1 MVPLYTRG
9 EGEPS
14 RLRSAALPA
23 ATLLLL
29 FAACKMEAKT
39 PSLQYSLSTATGGA
53 AETDE
58 DGDPLLPLK
67 VQAHIQGAL
76 EMLCGT
82 PHEPQF
88 MVTEDWYDDG
98 YNPNYPQYPAD
109 DMGSGELSDEELD
122 AITASNELRFRK
134 QLEAARAGEYE
145 SVRIPAHMIDLQ
157 AYYTEIHTDWL
168 AEKAAVEA
176 GEGDAE
182 ELEYLEGELAEG
194 AFLGWYP
201 TLRESAEMYR
211 TQCMHCHGTEGGGDG
226 TTAEFLNPRP
236 RDYRHGTFKFTG
248 MNAKARPRREDLYR
262 ILEQGVTGTAMPSFR
277 RFSRAE
283 IWGLVDYVR
292 LLSVRGEVERDLTLT
307 YKNDFEGDGVLPISS
322 VLASYEDVWEKWQ
335 TAPENYLAYD
345 GEIPEATPELI
356 ARGREI
362 YFDAQ
367 SGNCQ
372 SCHGDYGLGD
382 GPAAYELNEDGSFK
396 LDEDGQRISA
406 YADDWGHPI
415 IPRNITQGLIRGGKR
430 PIDIY
435 RRIYAGINGTPMP
448 GIGESKDASGAPL
461 LSDEDMWALVHFTRS
476 LTERPEPLHHDDAG
490 HGDEHAAGDHGA
502 DGDHDEEGH

>member
-1 MVPLYTRG
+1 MVASYPRG
-9 EGEPS
+9 AGSAP
-14 RLRSAALPA
+14 RLRSLALPTA
-23 ATLLLL
+23 SLLAL
-29 FAACKMEAKT
+29 FAACHMEAKNPT
-39 PSLQYSLSTATGGA
+39 LQFSLSTAVGGA
-53 AETDE
+53 AEVDE
-58 DGDPLLPLK
+58 EGDPLLPPD

-82 PHEPQF
+82 PSAPQF

-98 YNPNYPQYPAD
+98 FNPNYPQYPAD
-109 DMGSGELSDEELD
+109 DMGSGELSDEELE
-122 AITASNELRFRK
+122 AIAASNELRFRL
-134 QLEAARAGEYE
+134 QLELAAEGRYDE
-145 SVRIPAHMIDLQ
+145 VRIPSHMVDLQ
-157 AYYTEIHTDWL
+157 AYYDDLRADL
-168 AEKAAVEA
+168 AAERAAAEA
-176 GEGDAE
+176 GEGDPE
-182 ELEYLEGELAEG
+182 ELEFLEGELSEG
-194 AFLGWYP
+194 AFVNWYP

-211 TQCMHCHGTEGGGDG
+211 QQCLHCHGVEGGGDG
-226 TTAEFLNPRP
+226 TTADFLNPRP
-236 RDYRHGTFKFTG
+236 RDYRHGTFKFTA

-283 IWGLVDYVR
+283 VWGLVDYVR
-292 LLSVRGEVERDLTLT
+292 LLAVRGEVERDLAYT
-307 YKNDFEGDGVLPISS
+307 YRNDFEGDGVLPLSN
-322 VLASYEDVWEKWQ
+322 VLAAYETVWDKWMS
-335 TAPENYLAYD
+335 APVNYLAFD
-345 GEIPEATPELI
+345 GEIPAATPELI

-382 GPAAYELNEDGSFK
+382 GPAAYELNEDGTFK
-396 LDEDGQRISA
+396 LDENGDRISA

-415 IPRNITQGLIRGGKR
+415 YPRNIARGIIRGGKR

-448 GIGESKDASGAPL
+448 GIGESKNADGDPL

-476 LTERPEPLHHDDAG
+476 LTERPEPIVHASPDHGGG
-490 HGDEHAAGDHGA
+490 HADDHGA
-502 DGDHDEEGH
+502 AADTHEETH